1 MIKTKIIITKI
12 TSCGINGLCGF
23 TLAVLDNIVLWIKW
37 ETFFVWILVD
47 VDFFFFLSCLNNF
60 QVKCPDFA
68 L

>member
-47 VDFFFFLSCLNNF
+47 VDFFFFFILS
-60 QVKCPDFA
+60 
-68 L
+68 